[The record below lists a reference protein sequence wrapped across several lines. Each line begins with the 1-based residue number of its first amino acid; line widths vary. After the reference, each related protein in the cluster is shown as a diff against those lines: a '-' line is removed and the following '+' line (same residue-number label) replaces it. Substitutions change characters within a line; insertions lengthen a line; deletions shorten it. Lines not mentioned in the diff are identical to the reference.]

1 MEEKKIIFEEVFEPH
16 VELLNITP
24 NPDLTIAKAAL
35 VSRHKEGIHSPN
47 FETNE
52 NILIWAKKIFPT
64 FIKEGH
70 LSLFE
75 HASAS
80 FYIEGI
86 SRVLSHQLVRH
97 RLASYTQQSQ
107 RFVDVTKGKFRY
119 IVPPSIKSNPEAYE
133 IYKKVIE
140 QSIYGYKELLELKV
154 GLRTEDP
161 RFVLPNA
168 TETKIVIT
176 ANLREYRHIFELR
189 GSTEAQWE
197 IRMLVIKMYKILSK
211 EAPLTFND
219 FMIIKEGDTEFLIR
233 KKE

>member
-1 MEEKKIIFEEVFEPH
+1 MEEKEIIFEEVDEPY
-16 VELLNITP
+16 VELLNVTP

-35 VSRHKEGIHSPN
+35 VSRHIKGIYHFNDDKEIYN
-47 FETNE
+47 
-52 NILIWAKKIFPT
+52 WAITKFPV

-86 SRVLSHQLVRH
+86 SRALSHQLVRH

-107 RFVDVTKGKFRY
+107 RFVDVSKEKFKY
-119 IVPPSIKSNPEAYE
+119 IVPYSIKSNEQAYKLYNDIIKNI
-133 IYKKVIE
+133 IYV
-140 QSIYGYKELLELKV
+140 YKELLELRI
-154 GLRTEDP
+154 GLRKEDA

-176 ANLREYRHIFELR
+176 ANLREYRHIFKLR
-189 GSTEAQWE
+189 GSSEAQWE
-197 IRMLVIKMYKILSK
+197 IRRLIIKMYKILSK
-211 EAPLTFND
+211 EAPLTFKD
-219 FMIIKEGDTEFLIR
+219 FKLKQEDDSEILIC
-233 KKE
+233 EN